1 MDTVKNLQ
9 ERTKMSITIPDPY
22 LMLLV
27 FVVFLLTMILLNV
40 WLFKPLIGFMDERE
54 ATLRKDLDSIS
65 SSDTQVQEIQQQI
78 QDILSDAR
86 ARSSEILQ
94 KATSDAKSHY
104 EANLQKKQEE
114 LAKKLQDFRANLDK
128 QKEVSKKELLAHLGE
143 FENALK
149 LKIKQL

>member
-1 MDTVKNLQ
+1 
-9 ERTKMSITIPDPY
+9 MSITIPDPY

-27 FVVFLLTMILLNV
+27 FVVFLLTMVLLNV

-54 ATLRKDLDSIS
+54 ATLRKDLDSVS

-114 LAKKLQDFRANLDK
+114 LAKKLQDFRANLEK

-143 FENALK
+143 FEDALK

>member
-1 MDTVKNLQ
+1 
-9 ERTKMSITIPDPY
+9 MSITIPDPY

-27 FVVFLLTMILLNV
+27 FVVFLLTMVLLNV

-54 ATLRKDLDSIS
+54 ATLRKDLDSVS
-65 SSDTQVQEIQQQI
+65 SSDTKVQEIQQQI

-86 ARSSEILQ
+86 TRSSEILQ

-114 LAKKLQDFRANLDK
+114 LAKKLQDFRANLEK
-128 QKEVSKKELLAHLGE
+128 QKEVSKQELLAHLGE

-149 LKIKQL
+149 AKIKQL

>member
-1 MDTVKNLQ
+1 
-9 ERTKMSITIPDPY
+9 MSITIPDPY

-27 FVVFLLTMILLNV
+27 FVVFLLTMVLLNV

-104 EANLQKKQEE
+104 EASLQKKQEE
-114 LAKKLQDFRANLDK
+114 LAKKLQDFRANLEK
-128 QKEVSKKELLAHLGE
+128 QEEVSKKELLAHLGE
-143 FENALK
+143 FEDALK

>member
-1 MDTVKNLQ
+1 
-9 ERTKMSITIPDPY
+9 MSITIPDPY

-27 FVVFLLTMILLNV
+27 FVVFLLTMVLLNV

-65 SSDTQVQEIQQQI
+65 SSDTQVQEIKQQI

-114 LAKKLQDFRANLDK
+114 LAKKLQDFRANLDR

-143 FENALK
+143 FEDVLK

>member
-1 MDTVKNLQ
+1 
-9 ERTKMSITIPDPY
+9 MSITIPDPY

-27 FVVFLLTMILLNV
+27 FVVFLLTMVLLNV

-114 LAKKLQDFRANLDK
+114 LAKKLQDFRVSLEK

-143 FENALK
+143 FEDALK

>member
-1 MDTVKNLQ
+1 
-9 ERTKMSITIPDPY
+9 MSITIPDPY

-86 ARSSEILQ
+86 TRSSEILQ

-104 EANLQKKQEE
+104 EANLQKN
-114 LAKKLQDFRANLDK
+114 KK
-128 QKEVSKKELLAHLGE
+128 S
-143 FENALK
+143 
-149 LKIKQL
+149 

>member
-1 MDTVKNLQ
+1 
-9 ERTKMSITIPDPY
+9 MSITIPDPY

-54 ATLRKDLDSIS
+54 AALRKDLDSIS

-114 LAKKLQDFRANLDK
+114 LAKKLQDFRANLEK

-143 FENALK
+143 FEDALK

>member
-1 MDTVKNLQ
+1 
-9 ERTKMSITIPDPY
+9 MSITIPDPY

-27 FVVFLLTMILLNV
+27 FVVFLLTMVLLNV

-94 KATSDAKSHY
+94 KSTSDAKSHY

-114 LAKKLQDFRANLDK
+114 LVKKLQDFRANLEK

-143 FENALK
+143 FEDALK

>member
-1 MDTVKNLQ
+1 
-9 ERTKMSITIPDPY
+9 MSITIPDPY

-27 FVVFLLTMILLNV
+27 FVVFLLTMVLLNV

-54 ATLRKDLDSIS
+54 AILRKDLDSIS

-114 LAKKLQDFRANLDK
+114 LAKKLQDFRTNLEK

-143 FENALK
+143 FEDALK

>member
-1 MDTVKNLQ
+1 
-9 ERTKMSITIPDPY
+9 MSITIPDPY

-27 FVVFLLTMILLNV
+27 FVVFLLTMVLLNV

-65 SSDTQVQEIQQQI
+65 SSDTQVQEIRQQI

-86 ARSSEILQ
+86 VRSSEILQ

-114 LAKKLQDFRANLDK
+114 LAKKLQDFRANLEK

-143 FENALK
+143 FEDALK
-149 LKIKQL
+149 IKIKQL

>member
-1 MDTVKNLQ
+1 
-9 ERTKMSITIPDPY
+9 MSITIPDPY

-27 FVVFLLTMILLNV
+27 FVVFLLTMVLLNV

-114 LAKKLQDFRANLDK
+114 LAKKLQDFRANLEK

-143 FENALK
+143 FEDALK

>member
-1 MDTVKNLQ
+1 
-9 ERTKMSITIPDPY
+9 MSITIPDPY

-86 ARSSEILQ
+86 TRSSEILQ

-114 LAKKLQDFRANLDK
+114 LAKKLQDFRANLEK

-143 FENALK
+143 FEDALK

>member
-1 MDTVKNLQ
+1 
-9 ERTKMSITIPDPY
+9 MSITIPDPY

-27 FVVFLLTMILLNV
+27 FVVFLLTMVLLNV

-114 LAKKLQDFRANLDK
+114 LAKKLQDFRANLER

-143 FENALK
+143 FEDALK

>member
-1 MDTVKNLQ
+1 
-9 ERTKMSITIPDPY
+9 MSITIPDPY

-27 FVVFLLTMILLNV
+27 FVVFLLTMVLLNV

-114 LAKKLQDFRANLDK
+114 LAKKLQDFRANLEK

-143 FENALK
+143 FEDVLK

>member
-1 MDTVKNLQ
+1 
-9 ERTKMSITIPDPY
+9 MSITIPDPY

-27 FVVFLLTMILLNV
+27 FVVFLLTMVLLNV

-54 ATLRKDLDSIS
+54 ATLRKDLDSVS
-65 SSDTQVQEIQQQI
+65 SSDTKVQEIQQQI

-86 ARSSEILQ
+86 TRSSEILQ

-104 EANLQKKQEE
+104 EANLQRKQEE
-114 LAKKLQDFRANLDK
+114 LAKKLQDFRANLEK
-128 QKEVSKKELLAHLGE
+128 QKEVSKQELLAHLGE

-149 LKIKQL
+149 VKIKQL

>member
-1 MDTVKNLQ
+1 
-9 ERTKMSITIPDPY
+9 MSITIPDPY

-104 EANLQKKQEE
+104 EVNLQKKQEE
-114 LAKKLQDFRANLDK
+114 LAKKLQDFRASLEE
-128 QKEVSKKELLAHLGE
+128 QKETSKKELLAHLGE
-143 FENALK
+143 FEDALK

>member
-1 MDTVKNLQ
+1 
-9 ERTKMSITIPDPY
+9 MSITIPDPC

-54 ATLRKDLDSIS
+54 STLRKDLDLVS

-114 LAKKLQDFRANLDK
+114 LAKKLQDFRANLEK

-143 FENALK
+143 FEDALK

>member
-1 MDTVKNLQ
+1 
-9 ERTKMSITIPDPY
+9 MSITIPDPY

-27 FVVFLLTMILLNV
+27 FVVFLLTMVLLNV

-94 KATSDAKSHY
+94 KATSDAKSYY

-143 FENALK
+143 FEDALK

>member
-1 MDTVKNLQ
+1 
-9 ERTKMSITIPDPY
+9 MSITIPDPY

-114 LAKKLQDFRANLDK
+114 LAKKLQDFRANLEK

-143 FENALK
+143 FEDALK

>member
-1 MDTVKNLQ
+1 
-9 ERTKMSITIPDPY
+9 MSITIPDPY

-27 FVVFLLTMILLNV
+27 FVVFLLTMVLLNV

-54 ATLRKDLDSIS
+54 AILRKDLDSIS

-114 LAKKLQDFRANLDK
+114 LAKKLQDFRANLEK
-128 QKEVSKKELLAHLGE
+128 QKEASKKELLAHLGE
-143 FENALK
+143 FEDALK

>member
-1 MDTVKNLQ
+1 
-9 ERTKMSITIPDPY
+9 MSITIPDPY

-27 FVVFLLTMILLNV
+27 FVVFLLTMVLLNV

-54 ATLRKDLDSIS
+54 AILRKDLDSIS

-114 LAKKLQDFRANLDK
+114 LAKKLQDFRASLEK

-143 FENALK
+143 FEDALK

>member
-1 MDTVKNLQ
+1 
-9 ERTKMSITIPDPY
+9 MSITIPDPY

-27 FVVFLLTMILLNV
+27 FVVFLSTMILLNV

-114 LAKKLQDFRANLDK
+114 LAKKLQDFRANLEK
-128 QKEVSKKELLAHLGE
+128 QKEASKKELLAHLGE
-143 FENALK
+143 FEDTLK
-149 LKIKQL
+149 IKIKQL

>member
-1 MDTVKNLQ
+1 
-9 ERTKMSITIPDPY
+9 MSITIPDPY

-86 ARSSEILQ
+86 TRSSEILQ
-94 KATSDAKSHY
+94 KAVSDAKSHY
-104 EANLQKKQEE
+104 EVNLQKKQEE
-114 LAKKLQDFRANLDK
+114 LAKKLQDFRANLEK

-143 FENALK
+143 FEDVLK

>member
-1 MDTVKNLQ
+1 
-9 ERTKMSITIPDPY
+9 MSITIPDPY

-27 FVVFLLTMILLNV
+27 FVVFLLTMVLLNV

-114 LAKKLQDFRANLDK
+114 LAKKLQDFRANLEK
-128 QKEVSKKELLAHLGE
+128 QKEASKKELLAHLGE
-143 FENALK
+143 FEDALK
-149 LKIKQL
+149 IKIKQL

>member
-1 MDTVKNLQ
+1 MLF
-9 ERTKMSITIPDPY
+9 RSPDPY

>member
-1 MDTVKNLQ
+1 
-9 ERTKMSITIPDPY
+9 MSITIPDPY

-27 FVVFLLTMILLNV
+27 FVVFLLTMTLLNV

-86 ARSSEILQ
+86 TRSSEILQ
-94 KATSDAKSHY
+94 KAASDAKSHY

-114 LAKKLQDFRANLDK
+114 LAKKLQDFRANLEK

-143 FENALK
+143 FEDALK

>member
-65 SSDTQVQEIQQQI
+65 SSDAQVQEIQQQI

-149 LKIKQL
+149 IKIKQL

>member
-1 MDTVKNLQ
+1 
-9 ERTKMSITIPDPY
+9 MSITIPDPY

-27 FVVFLLTMILLNV
+27 FVVFLLTMVLLNV

-114 LAKKLQDFRANLDK
+114 LAKKLQDFRANLEK

-143 FENALK
+143 FEDALK
-149 LKIKQL
+149 VKIKQL